1 MAIEADGLARL
12 EHLRGRID
20 HWRRTRL
27 KQGPMPEALW
37 QEAAALA
44 RGLGVC
50 PVSRAL
56 GIGYESL
63 QHRAGGAPS
72 AAPARPASSAAVRF
86 VELSG
91 AQVASPAVGTVVE
104 LQAADGLRLTIR
116 LSPGT
121 SVDLAAAIG
130 ALRGP
135 P

>member
-1 MAIEADGLARL
+1 MATETDRQARL
-12 EHLRGRID
+12 EQLRGRID

-27 KQGPMPEALW
+27 KQGPMPEVLW

-63 QHRAGGAPS
+63 QQRAAHTPP
-72 AAPARPASSAAVRF
+72 AALDRPASTAAVRF

-91 AQVASPAVGTVVE
+91 AQVASPAIGTVVE
-104 LQAADGLRLTIR
+104 LQSADGLQLTIR

-121 SVDLAAAIG
+121 SVDLTAVIG
-130 ALRGP
+130 ALRGQP
-135 P
+135 